1 MDDLYSYL
9 DIAELAGRFLKGE
22 ITQQERI
29 SLDAWIAQSD
39 QNKALWKKLTRREY
53 LEQQLESWREMD
65 PGAAWE
71 KLLPAIRSAQ
81 AIEDKMSIDGE
92 TSIKG
97 EMSIEEETS
106 IEAEASIEG
115 ETPMKGAPSIGGDT
129 SVPLRVL
136 HTRIR
141 SIAAA
146 ALVVLLAGS
155 AYLAYTFLYRPAAAP
170 PPKIALAPPAPI
182 LPGSH
187 NAQLVLSN
195 GKVIGLGPAAGQI
208 REANGAKVEN
218 ERNELKYALAGANLK
233 DDTLYN
239 SVITPRGGEY
249 QLVLSDGT
257 KVWLNAASSIR
268 YPVCFAGKER
278 RVSLVG
284 EAYFEVAKSPGH
296 PFVVTTRQ
304 STVTVLGTCFNIKT
318 YPDESADK
326 TSLVDGAV
334 RVGSASSPGVV
345 LQPGTQ
351 AVVEG
356 GKEIAVGAAN
366 LEEALAWKK
375 GLFVFQ
381 SESLECIA
389 RKLSRWYN
397 IDIVFADPSL
407 RSIRFTGRVRRYDDM
422 NALLKMISATS
433 HAVFMQ
439 QGMQL
444 VVGSK

>member
-22 ITQQERI
+22 ITRQERI

-39 QNKALWKKLTRREY
+39 RNKVLWEKLTRRDY

-81 AIEDKMSIDGE
+81 TASDNAPALSGGEPSIKGDAPIERIPSIDGE
-92 TSIKG
+92 
-97 EMSIEEETS
+97 
-106 IEAEASIEG
+106 APV
-115 ETPMKGAPSIGGDT
+115 TPA
-129 SVPLRVL
+129 PLRVL
-136 HTRIR
+136 HTRVR
-141 SIAAA
+141 SVAAA

-155 AYLAYTFLYRPAAAP
+155 AYLAYTILHRPADAP
-170 PPKIALAPPAPI
+170 ASPKIALAPPAPI

-187 NAQLVLSN
+187 NAQLVLSS

-208 REANGAKVEN
+208 READGAKVEN
-218 ERNELKYALAGANLK
+218 ERNQLKYALAGANLK

-268 YPVCFAGKER
+268 YPVCFTGKER
-278 RVSLVG
+278 RISLVG
-284 EAYFEVAKSPGH
+284 EAYFEVAKSPGR

-334 RVGSASSPGVV
+334 RVESASSPGVV

-356 GKEIAVGAAN
+356 GKEIAVGVAN

-381 SESLECIA
+381 SESLESIA

-439 QGMQL
+439 QGLQL